1 MNQLTSSNPLQWL
14 KRLRSGGK
22 LGFNSL
28 AIKKRGKIP
37 ISYLII
43 LPEHA
48 TESDLAKRFL
58 ESMRNALGPRK
69 KRNMKLLGPEIIGN
83 LIDIHEFND
92 YIFYTDEDLNR
103 WGKPGKELI
112 GACEK
117 IKVDTILDLN
127 QEFAPSSAALSKVIR
142 APMKIGFYSEEGEKI
157 YNIMI
162 RRKGEDLAE
171 SGFKEIF
178 QILGI
183 E

>member
-1 MNQLTSSNPLQWL
+1 M
-14 KRLRSGGK
+14 
-22 LGFNSL
+22 
-28 AIKKRGKIP
+28 
-37 ISYLII
+37 
-43 LPEHA
+43 PEHA

-127 QEFAPSSAALSKVIR
+127 QEFAPSSAALSKIIS

>member
-14 KRLRSGGK
+14 KRFRSGGK

-48 TESDLAKRFL
+48 TESDLAKRFI

-69 KRNMKLLGPEIIGN
+69 KRNMRLLGPEIIGN

-127 QEFAPSSAALSKVIR
+127 QEFAPSSAALSKIIS

>member
-1 MNQLTSSNPLQWL
+1 MNQLTSSNPLHWI
-14 KRLRSGGK
+14 KRLLSRGK

-83 LIDIHEFND
+83 IIDIREFND

-112 GACEK
+112 TACDK
-117 IKVDTILDLN
+117 IKVDTVLDLN

>member
-83 LIDIHEFND
+83 LIDIREFND

-112 GACEK
+112 TACEK

-127 QEFAPSSAALSKVIR
+127 QEFAPSSAALSKIIR

>member
-14 KRLRSGGK
+14 KRFRSGGK

-58 ESMRNALGPRK
+58 ESMRNASGPRK

-127 QEFAPSSAALSKVIR
+127 QEFAPSSAALSKIIS

>member
-127 QEFAPSSAALSKVIR
+127 QEFAPSSAALSRIIR

>member
-14 KRLRSGGK
+14 KRLRSGGN

-48 TESDLAKRFL
+48 TESDLANRFL

-127 QEFAPSSAALSKVIR
+127 QEFAPSSAALSKIIS

>member
-14 KRLRSGGK
+14 KRFRSGGK

-48 TESDLAKRFL
+48 TESDLAKRFI

-127 QEFAPSSAALSKVIR
+127 QEFAPSSAALSKIIS

>member
-127 QEFAPSSAALSKVIR
+127 QEFAPSSAALSKIIR

>member
-1 MNQLTSSNPLQWL
+1 MNKLISVKPLKWL
-14 KRLRSGGK
+14 KEIVSGGR
-22 LGFNSL
+22 LGFDTLS
-28 AIKKRGKIP
+28 IRKRGKLP

-83 LIDIHEFND
+83 LIDINDYSD
-92 YIFYTDEDLNR
+92 YIFYTEEDLNR
-103 WGKPGKELI
+103 WGSPGKELI
-112 GACEK
+112 GVCEK
-117 IKVDTILDLN
+117 IKVDTVLDLN
-127 QEFAPSSAALSKVIR
+127 QEYAPTSAALTKKIS
-142 APMKIGFYSEEGEKI
+142 APMKIGFYSDEGEKI

>member
-14 KRLRSGGK
+14 KRFRSGGK

-127 QEFAPSSAALSKVIR
+127 QEFAPSSAALSKIIS